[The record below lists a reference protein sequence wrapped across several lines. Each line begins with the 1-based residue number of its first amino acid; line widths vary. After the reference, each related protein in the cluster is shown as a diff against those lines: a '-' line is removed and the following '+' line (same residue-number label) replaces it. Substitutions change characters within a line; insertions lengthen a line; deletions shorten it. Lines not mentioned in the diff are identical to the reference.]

1 MESLL
6 ARKNKNRLLV
16 KDDVGKAKPCVLK
29 LPPQEFVYGK
39 PDTRVE
45 EGVAGVTGR
54 WDYPKKSRGITSEV
68 DFRKLN
74 KYAASKNSMDVR
86 HDLKSNANFQL
97 NRRQPGYIS
106 GIVKTSINM
115 DT

>member
-16 KDDVGKAKPCVLK
+16 KDDVGKAKPTVLK

-45 EGVAGVTGR
+45 EGVAAVTGR
-54 WDYPKKSRGITSEV
+54 WNYPKQSRGITSEV

-74 KYAASKNSMDVR
+74 KYAAFKNNMDQR
-86 HDLKSNANFQL
+86 SDLKSKRPISL
-97 NRRQPGYIS
+97 VRQTSVFLLCAIS
-106 GIVKTSINM
+106 KP
-115 DT
+115 